1 MKQNMNYSI
10 HAQQGQSLGEVVVAL
25 GVAVLMAAGLLV
37 GMTVSLRNTESAR
50 TRSQAVKFAQE
61 AIEAVRQLR
70 DSDWAEFRG
79 RSGLW
84 CLSESGDWSQA
95 SVCPKLATI
104 FTRGVQFSWNNGE
117 ARMDVTA
124 TVSWNDGNTTHT
136 SELTTFFTQW
146 K

>member
-1 MKQNMNYSI
+1 MKYSI
-10 HAQQGQSLGEVVVAL
+10 HAQQGQSLAEVVIAL
-25 GVAVLMAAGLLV
+25 GVAILMVAGLLV

-50 TRSQAVKFAQE
+50 TRSQAVKYAQE

-70 DSDWAEFRG
+70 DSDWSAFRA
-79 RSGLW
+79 RTDLW
-84 CLSESGDWSQA
+84 CLSESGDWSKA
-95 SVCPKLATI
+95 SVCPINISPI
-104 FTRGVQFSWNNGE
+104 FSRGVQFSWNNDK

-136 SELTTFFTQW
+136 SNLTTFFTQW